1 MTARLRAAVY
11 ILAAAV
17 SSVGLI
23 YGWVTSEEA
32 EAWLRVVDSF
42 LNVVV
47 IVAPLLALKHLTPDP
62 KPVVPGDVVE
72 GDVSEGMAG

>member
-11 ILAAAV
+11 IFAAALG
-17 SSVGLI
+17 SVGLI

-47 IVAPLLALKHLTPDP
+47 IVAPLLALKHLTPDAP
-62 KPVVPGDVVE
+62 KVDVE
-72 GDVSEGMAG
+72 GDISEGLAS